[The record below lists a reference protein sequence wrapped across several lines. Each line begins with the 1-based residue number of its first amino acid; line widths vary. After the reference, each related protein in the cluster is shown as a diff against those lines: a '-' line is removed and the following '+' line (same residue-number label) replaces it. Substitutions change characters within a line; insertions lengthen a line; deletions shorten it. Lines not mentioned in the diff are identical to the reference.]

1 VAVQGLRLHATCGGV
16 QKGFLVSW
24 MHAKHSHTTLRILF
38 SKKHLQNCLVII
50 FFLHAT
56 IYKILKSF
64 GIYDYSNILLLIHHI
79 LIFLHLSFSQIYF

>member
-38 SKKHLQNCLVII
+38 SKKTFAKLFGYHV
-50 FFLHAT
+50 FLHGNY
-56 IYKILKSF
+56 IQDLE
-64 GIYDYSNILLLIHHI
+64 
-79 LIFLHLSFSQIYF
+79 IFWNL